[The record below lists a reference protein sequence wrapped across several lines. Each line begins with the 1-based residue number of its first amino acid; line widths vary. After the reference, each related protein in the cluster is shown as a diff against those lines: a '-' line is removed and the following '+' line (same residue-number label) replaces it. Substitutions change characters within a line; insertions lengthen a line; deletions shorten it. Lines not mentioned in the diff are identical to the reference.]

1 MDKKILLYINKR
13 DKKKF
18 LLYKSEQDLLELNGE
33 FEIIEN
39 GFIPDI
45 SEINER
51 WEVSKVTK
59 NKNKLTV
66 DYKLI
71 FRKRDNV

>member
-1 MDKKILLYINKR
+1 MDKKILIYVQKGN
-13 DKKKF
+13 KKKI
-18 LLYKSEQDLLELNGE
+18 LLYSSEKDLMDLGGE
-33 FEIIEN
+33 FQIIEN

-45 SEINER
+45 SEISER

-59 NKNKLTV
+59 NKNKMTV

-71 FRKRDNV
+71 FRKRE